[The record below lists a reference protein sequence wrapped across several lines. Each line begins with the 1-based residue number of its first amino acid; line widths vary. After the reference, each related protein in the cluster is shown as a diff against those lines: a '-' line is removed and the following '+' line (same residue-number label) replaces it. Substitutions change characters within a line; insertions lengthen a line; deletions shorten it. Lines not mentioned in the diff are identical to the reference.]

1 MIPDEWLVST
11 VPPRV
16 KIGRSVIGLIGVIH
30 VASPKCVFDTWLT
43 FSHCLLI
50 IFNAYLFSQWQ
61 FIHINDNKVSIFCR
75 NKTSADGYFAESL
88 SGDLLNTRKICFIRR
103 LFPPHKNRDC
113 VPARASP
120 ETLRF
125 SRPSAR
131 ATAAIREMNKLAE
144 SFSFCWVLRT
154 PTAAHSIR
162 IKLAILAIPA
172 DLLATQQLPQRFSG
186 DVHKNEMGLC
196 KAVKKKKKRERKK
209 IPYIKSGCSSRAMA
223 AKSWLN
229 GGWVRPPVVS
239 D

>member
-16 KIGRSVIGLIGVIH
+16 KIGHSVIGLIGVIH

-61 FIHINDNKVSIFCR
+61 FIHISDNKVSIFCR

-120 ETLRF
+120 KRSDSHVQVQER
-125 SRPSAR
+125 RPQLEKWTNWPRAFLSA
-131 ATAAIREMNKLAE
+131 E
-144 SFSFCWVLRT
+144 CW
-154 PTAAHSIR
+154 
-162 IKLAILAIPA
+162 
-172 DLLATQQLPQRFSG
+172 
-186 DVHKNEMGLC
+186 
-196 KAVKKKKKRERKK
+196 ER
-209 IPYIKSGCSSRAMA
+209 
-223 AKSWLN
+223 
-229 GGWVRPPVVS
+229 RPPPIQLGSNLQSWRFPLTFLQHSNYRNGSRGMFIKMKWVFAKP
-239 D
+239 

>member
-1 MIPDEWLVST
+1 MAVYSFQRQQSECFFAVIKLLLMVILLSLFLAIFLIQVKSALLVVCS
-11 VPPRV
+11 
-16 KIGRSVIGLIGVIH
+16 
-30 VASPKCVFDTWLT
+30 
-43 FSHCLLI
+43 LLI
-50 IFNAYLFSQWQ
+50 
-61 FIHINDNKVSIFCR
+61 
-75 NKTSADGYFAESL
+75 KTE
-88 SGDLLNTRKICFIRR
+88 TV
-103 LFPPHKNRDC
+103 FPW
-113 VPARASP
+113 
-120 ETLRF
+120 TLRS

-154 PTAAHSIR
+154 TTAAHSIR
-162 IKLAILAIPA
+162 IKLAILAIPT

-186 DVHKNEMGLC
+186 DVHKNEMGLW
-196 KAVKKKKKRERKK
+196 KAVKKKEREREKK